1 MHRQEN
7 DLMKIK
13 SIAATVGASVLATAL
28 SPLALADTNP
38 FALTEMSSGYQLADH
53 HEGAEGKCGEG
64 KCGEG
69 KTAAEGKCGEGKC
82 GEKKP
87 AEGKCGEGKC
97 GEKKPEST

>member
-1 MHRQEN
+1 
-7 DLMKIK
+7 MKIK
-13 SIAATVGASVLATAL
+13 SFAATVGASILATAL
-28 SPLALADTNP
+28 SPLALADANP
-38 FALTEMSSGYQLADH
+38 FALTELGSGYQLADQ

-69 KTAAEGKCGEGKC
+69 KKDAEGKCGEGKC